1 MIHFTG
7 SLFTLGILSRLCRMN
22 DALIGLIA
30 TFFDIATAVGFLLVT
45 QLNYLLF
52 GELNRKNPHVET
64 IKLQHDF

>member
-1 MIHFTG
+1 MIFLG
-7 SLFTLGILSRLCRMN
+7 SLFTLGIMSRLYKMN

-52 GELNRKNPHVET
+52 GKFNYKNSHV
-64 IKLQHDF
+64 